1 MVLSSNCM
9 RILEEKEFDLCEDFM
24 MLQKNLARVDA
35 FKLKTFKSEA
45 RKEEND
51 LEKGARPSNEE

>member
-1 MVLSSNCM
+1 M